1 MRKNMNIPGVLSL
14 AILMLAGVSACSAG
28 VGRKQKDL
36 ALDIQVQDLCQE
48 SMRGQFSLQAVEED
62 LYILYPE
69 RDTLALKLLMLS
81 PDSRRFLQ
89 IETAYY
95 LDSISHTPDVDAFFG
110 EHLYQADEANHN
122 IYFYDLQSEAKKVLK
137 HIQRA
142 PEDDSWRI
150 ELIPADGRL
159 IAVLNNQGA
168 SELFV
173 NPDNAL
179 LYFPA
184 QSGSAATGIVLK
196 DPFRAGEAARIL
208 DGTAETGFTV
218 YDTISRQL
226 YRIRLRGGSYSA
238 EPLPTRGPIHYA
250 AVNADN
256 RLDILTYNPENSEL
270 LLFEEDLLGEYKS
283 TAVTLCRGTTSVFF
297 FSMNG
302 RRMFLYNET
311 TLDRQRHTLYC
322 LSLLY
327 PDSAGKYRKKVLYED
342 KHPIQR
348 FQAACRE
355 ELLYVAFVQ
364 EPFRLLSACFSGQE
378 LVENQDL

>member
-1 MRKNMNIPGVLSL
+1 MRKNMNIPGILCLAVLL
-14 AILMLAGVSACSAG
+14 LVGASACSAG
-28 VGRKQKDL
+28 GDGKQKDL
-36 ALDIQVQDLCQE
+36 SLEIRVQDLCQE
-48 SMRGQFSLQAVEED
+48 NMQGQFSMQAVEDD

-81 PDSRRFLQ
+81 PDSRRCLQ
-89 IETAYY
+89 IKDASY
-95 LDSISHTPDVDAFFG
+95 LDRISHTTDVDALFG
-110 EHLYQADEANHN
+110 EHLYQADEVSHN
-122 IYFYDLQSEAKKVLK
+122 IYFYDLQSETKKVLK

-159 IAVLNNQGA
+159 IAVLNNRGA
-168 SELFV
+168 EELFV

-179 LYFPA
+179 VYFSA
-184 QSGSAATGIVLK
+184 QSGPAATGIVLK
-196 DPFRAGEAARIL
+196 EPFRPGEAAHIL
-208 DGTAETGFTV
+208 DGTAESGFTV

-226 YRIRLRGGSYSA
+226 YRILLRGGSYSVL
-238 EPLPTRGPIHYA
+238 PLPAQGPIHYA

-270 LLFEEDLLGEYKS
+270 LIFEEDLRGEYEG

-311 TLDRQRHTLYC
+311 TLDRRRHTLYC

-327 PDSAGKYRKKVLYED
+327 PDNTGKYRKTVLYED
-342 KHPIQR
+342 KYPIRR
-348 FQAACRE
+348 FQAVSRE
-355 ELLYVAFVQ
+355 ELLYIAFVQ
-364 EPFRLLSACFSGQE
+364 EPLRLLSVCFSGRE
-378 LVENQDL
+378 SVENQDL